1 MGLLFPGGRFFLFV
15 LFLPKPAPAQAS
27 STTFS
32 PGLYY
37 GYINFEAR
45 TKFDG
50 QLTVQDIKQTQFWGS
65 DYIGR
70 GKLQLRIN
78 NSGDGTIS
86 ILLPTAINLVN
97 DVDVDSSQGY
107 CHISELTDAES
118 YYFDL
123 EHWYP
128 SIGFAFQAPY
138 KPASSGVSYT
148 LENPFWVDGGEIGG
162 CAEMSQAMLPNA
174 RVSIPGYLGLLS
186 TIQFKTIYATDT
198 NIGGT
203 CSLPGWIQSYPVP
216 GFTTPNVFSVSFCNW
231 RVFRFN
237 SNKPQKGNQ

>member
-1 MGLLFPGGRFFLFV
+1 MIRWGYFFLAVGGFLFV

-78 NSGDGTIS
+78 NSGGGTI
-86 ILLPTAINLVN
+86 
-97 DVDVDSSQGY
+97 
-107 CHISELTDAES
+107 
-118 YYFDL
+118 
-123 EHWYP
+123 
-128 SIGFAFQAPY
+128 
-138 KPASSGVSYT
+138 
-148 LENPFWVDGGEIGG
+148 
-162 CAEMSQAMLPNA
+162 
-174 RVSIPGYLGLLS
+174 
-186 TIQFKTIYATDT
+186 
-198 NIGGT
+198 
-203 CSLPGWIQSYPVP
+203 
-216 GFTTPNVFSVSFCNW
+216 
-231 RVFRFN
+231 
-237 SNKPQKGNQ
+237 